1 MSSNDIESIKTPIFG
16 NKYILKW
23 ESDRAL
29 KEKLMR
35 QANLDVPKTI
45 SSSKEIDRLVIA
57 KRHGAAGGKG
67 YFLTTNEKDYKKKR
81 DKLIKQGVIKGDSD
95 LYLQEYVSGVLAY
108 LQYFYSPLKEEIE
121 FFGIDPDSNV
131 IQITQ
136 AGALGSST
144 TKLSGSSITF
154 DKGVTTMSKDQQVS
168 GWLRVSGAGAVV
180 AASQNLTP
188 ANDLTVSRVS
198 AGLYTIGFTIAPV
211 TTDFVGMATCANTSS
226 RRSISCE
233 NYTATTFQVRIYSNS
248 TGSNE
253 DEPFQVVVFGGR

>member
-1 MSSNDIESIKTPIFG
+1 MTFNAALPAPSTKLRNVSVITDNFSAILTGDSSFEPYAINLVNRDSIPLGDPAAIATS
-16 NKYILKW
+16 YILFG
-23 ESDRAL
+23 
-29 KEKLMR
+29 KEDPDG
-35 QANLDVPKTI
+35 NV
-45 SSSKEIDRLVIA
+45 
-57 KRHGAAGGKG
+57 
-67 YFLTTNEKDYKKKR
+67 
-81 DKLIKQGVIKGDSD
+81 
-95 LYLQEYVSGVLAY
+95 
-108 LQYFYSPLKEEIE
+108 E